1 MSSDNPHPPNSRL
14 YGLDVAEYRLPDG
27 TAVRYLRRRFI
38 PAPESS
44 QQLGTIVVEVRD
56 RLDLLA
62 DRAYGD
68 PSAGWRLLDANGA
81 LWPPDLLEEPGRQL
95 ALRAPSTGTS
105 DGDA

>member
-44 QQLGTIVVEVRD
+44 PQLGTVAVEVRD

-95 ALRAPSTGTS
+95 ALRAPSTGTP